1 MRYLLTGGATGGHV
15 YPALAVADELR
26 RRDPEA
32 QFLYV
37 GVRGRLEES
46 VVPARGYRIRF
57 VRARPYPRSKSPL
70 ALAWFALHLSLGI
83 LAATILLLHF
93 RPHVIF
99 GTGGFVSAP
108 VMFACGALRKIG
120 LSRSRLF
127 VYSPDAQPGLMN
139 QIAGRL
145 ADRVGVVFEQAA
157 RWFDMKRVAIVGFPV
172 RRELLDL
179 DRSAARTALDVPAD
193 RFVIFAVGGSQGS
206 RVINQAVVDA
216 LSHLQSR
223 SDELFVLHTT
233 GRIRSDGY
241 DAVADTASQV
251 QALGLAELDSW
262 YRQCEYFDQIEVA
275 YAAADVVICRGGI
288 STLTEIGVAGLPAI
302 IVPLSTAAE
311 DHQAVNARTL
321 ERAGAARVLFEE
333 AEWCAEKDSAVALGL
348 PGERLAAVVVELL
361 LAGSDRA
368 TMATAARNLQRR
380 DSLELIMQEIDNLV
394 QGRRPRTLSLEFPVA
409 EGKLPADPNRLLRHV
424 RKRVQEAGSVDGLCA
439 EELAYLR
446 YQADRHLAS
455 EAFYEI
461 PLGRR
466 NVGVKLVGV
475 LHYEQR
481 LDLILALLGD
491 RRPMSA
497 MQRWAGGDYRHSG
510 ILRRNAI
517 DFPLAMIGL
526 RRGGRPVRA
535 AVLEALATDP
545 YFEVRAAAARL
556 LGNQVEPGDAEVEA
570 ALCAALDDHA
580 DAVLVEVLA
589 ALASIGSRPDLLER
603 LRFFYVHRD
612 WRCRHETVHALDR
625 LLERGVLRADD
636 VAGDVEQ
643 ILSTS
648 PNFNPTFPLADSI
661 ESLARRIRDN
671 QIHDSV
677 RDGREAAHAV
687 N

>member
-46 VVPARGYRIRF
+46 VVPARGYRLRF

-70 ALAWFALHLSLGI
+70 ALAWFALHLGLGI

-127 VYSPDAQPGLMN
+127 VYSPDAQPGLLN

-179 DRSAARTALDVPAD
+179 DRSAARTALDIPAD
-193 RFVIFAVGGSQGS
+193 RFVIFAFGGSQGS

-223 SDELFVLHTT
+223 RDELFVLHTT

-251 QALGLAELDSW
+251 QALDLAELDSW
-262 YRQCEYFDQIEVA
+262 YRRCEYFDQIAVA

-348 PGERLAAVVVELL
+348 PGERLATVVVELL

-580 DAVLVEVLA
+580 DAVLVEVLT

-671 QIHDSV
+671 QIHDGA
-677 RDGREAAHAV
+677 REGHEAAHAV

>member
-1 MRYLLTGGATGGHV
+1 LRYLLTGGATGGHV

>member
-179 DRSAARTALDVPAD
+179 DRSAARTALDLPAD

-223 SDELFVLHTT
+223 RDELFVLHTT

>member
-46 VVPARGYRIRF
+46 VVPARGYRLRF

-70 ALAWFALHLSLGI
+70 ALAWFALHLGLGI
-83 LAATILLLHF
+83 LAATILLLRF

-127 VYSPDAQPGLMN
+127 VYSPDAQPGLLN

-145 ADRVGVVFEQAA
+145 ADRVGVVFEQTA

-179 DRSAARTALDVPAD
+179 DRSAARTALDIPAD
-193 RFVIFAVGGSQGS
+193 RFVIFAFGGSQGS

-223 SDELFVLHTT
+223 RDELFVLHTT

-251 QALGLAELDSW
+251 QALDLAELDSW
-262 YRQCEYFDQIEVA
+262 YRRCEYFDQIEVA

-671 QIHDSV
+671 QIHDGA
-677 RDGREAAHAV
+677 REGREAAHAV

>member
-1 MRYLLTGGATGGHV
+1 MRYLLTGGGTGGHV

-37 GVRGRLEES
+37 GVRGRLEEV
-46 VVPARGYRIRF
+46 VVPARGYRLRF
-57 VRARPYPRSKSPL
+57 VRARPFPRSKSPL
-70 ALAWFALHLSLGI
+70 ALAWFAFHLGLGI
-83 LAATILLLHF
+83 LSAAVILLRF

-108 VMFACGALRKIG
+108 IMFACGALRKIG
-120 LSRSRLF
+120 LSRARLF
-127 VYSPDAQPGLMN
+127 VYSPDAQPGLLN
-139 QIAGRL
+139 QIAGRM

-172 RRELLDL
+172 RRELFDL
-179 DRSAARTALDVPAD
+179 DRSAARTALDIPAD
-193 RFVIFAVGGSQGS
+193 RFVVFAFGGSQGS
-206 RVINQAVVDA
+206 RVINHAVVDA
-216 LSHLQSR
+216 LPHLQSR
-223 SDELFVLHTT
+223 RDALFVLHTT

-241 DAVADTASQV
+241 DAVTDTASRV
-251 QALGLAELDSW
+251 QALGLAQLDSW
-262 YRQCEYFDQIEVA
+262 YRRYEYFDQIEIA
-275 YAAADVVICRGGI
+275 YAAADIVICRGGI
-288 STLTEIGVAGLPAI
+288 STLTEVGVAGLPAI
-302 IVPLSTAAE
+302 IVPLSSAAE

-333 AEWCAEKDSAVALGL
+333 AEWCAAKDSAVALGL
-348 PGERLAAVVVELL
+348 PGERLASVVVDLL
-361 LAGSDRA
+361 ESGSERA
-368 TMATAARNLQRR
+368 NMAKAARKLQRR

-394 QGRRPRTLSLEFPVA
+394 QGRRPRPLSLEFPVA
-409 EGKLPADPNRLLRHV
+409 DGEPPTDPNRLLRYV
-424 RKRVQEAGSVDGLCA
+424 RKRVEEAGGVDGLCPK
-439 EELAYLR
+439 ELAYLR

-455 EAFYEI
+455 EEFYEV

-466 NVGVKLVGV
+466 NVGVKLVGI

-481 LDLILALLGD
+481 LDLVLALLGD
-491 RRPMSA
+491 RRPVSA

-517 DFPLAMIGL
+517 DFPLTMIGL
-526 RRGGRPVRA
+526 RGGGSPARA

-556 LGNQVEPGDAEVEA
+556 LGDQVQAGDVEVET

-589 ALASIGSRPDLLER
+589 ALASVGSRPDLLDR
-603 LRFFYVHRD
+603 LRSFYVHRD
-612 WRCRHETVHALDR
+612 WRCRQETVHALDR

-648 PNFNPTFPLADSI
+648 PNFEPTFPLADSL
-661 ESLARRIRDN
+661 ESLSRRIRDRQAQEGPRN
-671 QIHDSV
+671 
-677 RDGREAAHAV
+677 GREAARAV
-687 N
+687 D